1 MHSSDHSDGMT
12 GLIVLDES
20 GDLGLNGTKEFTLAA
35 LIIFRPRHLKSAYKL
50 VQNKGAESKWH
61 NTEHQFKEKVLKTMD
76 NCQFDY
82 VYATINKNHP
92 LWHKKTFGNEL
103 YEIMVRQVVSDA
115 LSVAPCKDMRVYLDK
130 NRFITNEKFKKIVSE
145 ECNQYNINLVDAG
158 LRNSKDTPCIQ
169 LVDFIVGAIHSYC
182 EYGDKT

>member
-1 MHSSDHSDGMT
+1 
-12 GLIVLDES
+12 
-20 GDLGLNGTKEFTLAA
+20 
-35 LIIFRPRHLKSAYKL
+35 
-50 VQNKGAESKWH
+50 
-61 NTEHQFKEKVLKTMD
+61 
-76 NCQFDY
+76 
-82 VYATINKNHP
+82 
-92 LWHKKTFGNEL
+92 
-103 YEIMVRQVVSDA
+103 MVRQVVSDA